1 MARFTLTMPDDLREI
16 VRKIG
21 EKEDRKLS
29 AQIVAL
35 IREALLKRAR
45 K

>member
-1 MARFTLTMPDDLREI
+1 MARFTLTMPDDLKET

-29 AQIVAL
+29 AQIVTL
-35 IREALLKRAR
+35 IREALQKR
-45 K
+45 KPK